1 MATFQNLGS
10 AAKPNNA
17 VYFTGKQ
24 LVTIPAQ
31 LFVDISEV
39 ADDDVWI
46 LGAVDINARV
56 HRILVGKAF
65 DLAAAANN
73 DIGFYKK
80 NADGTYTAIDGDIL
94 VDGADWTSGSGLIA
108 GYDLLTANTSLD
120 RTKSVGELL
129 SLNADSGY
137 SQLYV
142 GIQMKTKET
151 TADVT
156 LDLDLIVEQA
166 TTL

>member
-1 MATFQNLGS
+1 MATYQNLGS
-10 AAKPNNA
+10 AAKPNDA

-24 LVTIPAQ
+24 MVTIPAR

-39 ADDDVWI
+39 ADNDVWI

-56 HRILVGKAF
+56 HRIVVGKAF
-65 DLAAAANN
+65 DLAAAADN

-80 NADGTYTAIDGDIL
+80 NADGTYTAIDADIL
-94 VDGADWTSGSGLIA
+94 VDGADWTASSGLIA

-120 RTKSVGELL
+120 RNKSVGELL
-129 SLNADSGY
+129 NLNSDSGY
-137 SQLYV
+137 SQVYL
-142 GIQMKTKET
+142 GIVMKTKET

-156 LDLDLIVEQA
+156 LDFDVIVEQA

>member
-10 AAKPNNA
+10 AAKPNDA

-24 LVTIPAQ
+24 MVTIPAQ
-31 LFVDISEV
+31 IFVDVSEV

-46 LGAVDINARV
+46 LGAVDINSRV
-56 HRILVGKAF
+56 HRIIVGKAF
-65 DLAAAANN
+65 DLAAAKNN

-94 VDGADWTSGSGLIA
+94 VDGADWTASSGLAA
-108 GYDLLTANTSLD
+108 GYDLLTANASLD

-129 SLNADSGY
+129 GLNSDSGY
-137 SQLYV
+137 SQVYV
-142 GIQMKTKET
+142 GVQMKTKET
-151 TADVT
+151 TSDVT
-156 LDLDLIVEQA
+156 LDFDLIVEQA